1 MNNTEKEFLNDY
13 YKLHPFLRLFAEHVQ
28 KVINTYTELLPSKE
42 RLQITYSPRIK
53 DDDSIIKKAFYRQK
67 KYSCHLK
74 EITDKVGIRYVLLS
88 TEDVNFISEKITEN
102 NLSWDFVPSCTKK
115 YLEDIFNNPN
125 IFDYQ
130 SNHFVVKPKSDFF
143 VDSDVDIDYITC
155 EIQIR
160 TILQHAYSEVSHD
173 SVYKGRF
180 SHDRELIRILSR
192 SMALIESTDDN
203 FEIVYDK
210 MKDKKRPYIC
220 FSHWLLI
227 KYVTYDSTF
236 KKESYMTD
244 LVDKL
249 LITYPEVIDER
260 DEISRFENE
269 FKSYIGPA
277 IQKREELLFKQ
288 PASILAMYL
297 AKNKRGDIKE
307 KWPYSNFLLETIF
320 DTLCIPRES

>member
-1 MNNTEKEFLNDY
+1 MNNIEKEFLNDY
-13 YKLHPFLRLFAEHVQ
+13 YKLHPFLNLFAEHVQ
-28 KVINTYTELLPSKE
+28 IVIDTYTELLPSKE
-42 RLQITYSPRIK
+42 HLQIAYSPRIK
-53 DDDSIIKKAFYRQK
+53 DDDSIINKAFYRK
-67 KYSCHLK
+67 KYSCQLK
-74 EITDKVGIRYVLLS
+74 DITDKVGIRYVLLS
-88 TEDVNFISEKITEN
+88 TEDVKFISEKITEN
-102 NLSWDFVPSCTKK
+102 NLSWDLIPSCTKK

-130 SNHFVVKPKSDFF
+130 SNHFIVKPKPDFF
-143 VDSDVDIDYITC
+143 VDSDVNIDYITC

-210 MKDKKRPYIC
+210 MNDKKRPYMC
-220 FSHWLLI
+220 FSHMLL
-227 KYVTYDSTF
+227 KQYVTYDSTF

-249 LITYPEVIDER
+249 LIPYPEVIDER
-260 DEISRFENE
+260 EEISRFEND

-307 KWPYSNFLLETIF
+307 KWPYSNFLLEAIF
-320 DTLCIPRES
+320 DTLCIPREN